1 MPIPILIEHV
11 VSFVIVVLVTV
22 MVLTFGFVAG
32 AIGRRRRRERYFE
45 KLDELRHQVAPLI
58 AGIVEQTADYPKAF
72 ALLQELSA
80 KSDAAMF
87 EQLCVERLPPPD
99 KLPVLAKLCEDLGL
113 VKRWQA
119 HVGGLLEKRGIVG
132 LFVRVFRFGYLERA
146 RAAES
151 LVAIRHRASWP
162 LLVKALSDPHPDVRE
177 VALRGLGTLA
187 EPESFPALA
196 ERLQTVILKPD
207 TPGLAF
213 RTVKA
218 AIVNFPLSMAAELIP
233 TLKHQHRRI
242 RFLTTDVIREMVEK
256 AAASEYGFT
265 LNERNFSAE
274 LLELFL
280 NNLSYDENAD
290 VRARAAPVIAYFRD
304 IRAVPVLLSL
314 LEDPEWF
321 VRLHTVRALAKPK
334 FETQLPEIARRL
346 ADPRWMVREA
356 AVRTLQSFG
365 AEGTATLYD
374 YFLSSEDRYSREQIA
389 DEWQRAG
396 LIPGLL
402 AQYAGGR
409 DGREHRVLEQLAHK
423 GKTSYVVGLLLGT
436 AEPGVRKKFLEDF
449 GRHPDGQ
456 IQAWVSYLAAHETDA
471 ELRALAQARRAEQT
485 QAKRS
490 R

>member
-1 MPIPILIEHV
+1 LPVPILIEHV
-11 VSFVIVVLVTV
+11 ITFVVVVTV
-22 MVLTFGFVAG
+22 SVLVLTFGFVAA
-32 AIGRRRRRERYFE
+32 AIARRRRRERYFE
-45 KLDELRHQVAPLI
+45 KLDELRQQVSPLI
-58 AGIVEQTADYPKAF
+58 AGIVEQTADYRKAF
-72 ALLQELSA
+72 AALQELSA

-87 EQLCVERLPPPD
+87 EQLCVERRPAPD
-99 KLPVLAKLCEDLGL
+99 KLPALTKLCEDLGL
-113 VKRWQA
+113 IKRWQQ
-119 HVGGLLEKRGIVG
+119 HLGGLSEGRGAAG

-146 RAAES
+146 RAAEN
-151 LVAIRHRASWP
+151 LAAIRHRGSWP
-162 LLVKALSDPHPDVRE
+162 LLVKALQDPHPDVRE

-233 TLKHQHRRI
+233 TLRHQHRRI

-256 AAASEYGFT
+256 SAASEYGFT
-265 LNERNFSAE
+265 LNERNLSGE
-274 LLELFL
+274 LVELFL
-280 NNLSYDENAD
+280 NNLSYDENPD
-290 VRARAAPVIAYFRD
+290 VRARAAPVIAYMRD

-356 AVRTLQSFG
+356 AVRTLQAFG
-365 AEGTATLYD
+365 PEGNALLYD
-374 YFLSSEDRYSREQIA
+374 YFLGSEDRYSREQIA
-389 DEWQRAG
+389 DEWQRTG
-396 LIPGLL
+396 VIPSLL

-409 DGREHRVLEQLAHK
+409 DGREHRVLEQMAHM

-436 AEPGVRKKFLEDF
+436 SDPGVRKKFLEDF

-456 IQAWVSYLAAHETDA
+456 IQAWVSYLATHETDA
-471 ELRALAQARRAEQT
+471 ELRALAQARRAELS